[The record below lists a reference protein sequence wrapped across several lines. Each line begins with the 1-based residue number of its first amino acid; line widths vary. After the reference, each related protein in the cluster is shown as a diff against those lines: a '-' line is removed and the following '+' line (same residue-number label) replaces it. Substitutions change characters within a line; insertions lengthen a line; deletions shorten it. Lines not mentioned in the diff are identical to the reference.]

1 MRALNPRR
9 ARPCQ
14 TVGGARFVVAA
25 AAAGDPCIAVGS
37 PAGDGM
43 SGWWTL
49 NFAPRFTGPRR
60 PPGCR
65 RSRCAGAHEH
75 PRPRLLQ
82 RFGARPQPGASA
94 LRPRVPLAMPA
105 RVSSTPR
112 ASPDI
117 PSHHAPSIDSRT
129 PRAVSAH
136 AARRRPRCPSTRN
149 PSTIDPN
156 HDRKRRHHRARA
168 ARSPWGIVAS
178 CSCGCSC
185 ACTSTASTALM
196 AACVAAGAA
205 GSRRVRRLRSQD
217 RAHAAGRRPRRP
229 SGGARWPC
237 TRHGGRLRFWSD
249 SCRSRCSAWC
259 AYG

>member
-1 MRALNPRR
+1 MASRR
-9 ARPCQ
+9 RPVGAAVACTAR
-14 TVGGARFVVAA
+14 
-25 AAAGDPCIAVGS
+25 IAVGRR
-37 PAGDGM
+37 AGDGM
-43 SGWWTL
+43 SAWSTL
-49 NFAPRFTGPRR
+49 NFGSSFTWPRR

-65 RSRCAGAHEH
+65 RSRSAGAGEH
-75 PRPRLLQ
+75 PRPRMLQ
-82 RFGARPQPGASA
+82 RFGAPSQPISSA
-94 LRPRVPLAMPA
+94 LRRRVPLAMPA

-196 AACVAAGAA
+196 AACVAAGAV
-205 GSRRVRRLRSQD
+205 GSRRVRRLRSRG
-217 RAHAAGRRPRRP
+217 RARAAGHRPRRP
-229 SGGARWPC
+229 SGGARWP
-237 TRHGGRLRFWSD
+237 RMRRWGRLRFWPH
-249 SCRSRCSAWC
+249 SCRT
-259 AYG
+259 